1 MKKIKCWQSK
11 IVGVGDYLFG
21 EEIGW
26 DSGKYKEDAISWV
39 NGARSK
45 FRMKAEQ
52 SLRSTVA
59 EITFERLI
67 SDVIDFL
74 PEGMKIE
81 MSELKV
87 MSALASRGAME
98 KQGQTGM
105 VNSVWNYREAKDL
118 VWSDGVRCWY
128 LHSHLSPAPD
138 VYKG

>member
-1 MKKIKCWQSK
+1 
-11 IVGVGDYLFG
+11 
-21 EEIGW
+21 
-26 DSGKYKEDAISWV
+26 
-39 NGARSK
+39 
-45 FRMKAEQ
+45 MKAEQ

-105 VNSVWNYREAKDL
+105 VNFVWNYREAKDL